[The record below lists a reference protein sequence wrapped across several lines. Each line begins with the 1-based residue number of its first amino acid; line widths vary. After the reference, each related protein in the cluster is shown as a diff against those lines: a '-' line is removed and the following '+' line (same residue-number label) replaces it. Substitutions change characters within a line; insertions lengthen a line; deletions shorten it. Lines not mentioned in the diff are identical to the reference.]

1 MVTNNIEACEL
12 MCGINGIYG
21 LEGRNDVQSVID
33 RMNASLAHRGPDA
46 GGTHV
51 DDKIA
56 LGHQR
61 LAIIDLSEEG
71 NQPFVSDDG
80 RYVMVYNGELYN
92 YEFIKE
98 KLDHPWRTSCDTE
111 VVLAAYIQW
120 GPDCLSAFNGMFAF
134 AIWDT
139 QKDELFIAR
148 DRLGIKPLYYSRV
161 GNSFIFSSE
170 IRALLSSDMI
180 ERKLDH
186 DALIDYLRYQT
197 VHAPHTLVRGVKMLR
212 PGHFLKVTDNEQES
226 HCYWDVARNRSN
238 APVGKDKD
246 EIHQMVRESLGQ
258 AVERRLMSDVPSG
271 AFLSGG
277 IDSSTIVGLMSERM
291 EGKISTFSV
300 TFDEGEFSESKYSR
314 MVADRFNTDHH
325 EIKLSPDDFL
335 KQVPDALRAMDHPS
349 GDGPNTYV
357 VSKATKEAGITV
369 ALSGLGG
376 DEVFCGYEIFKRSVK
391 LDGKKWVMSFPPA
404 LRNLAGTS
412 MATMRPSVASDK
424 VKELLKQDHWE
435 LANIYQVSRQV
446 YMDQDVSELLHG
458 QQLKRNRV
466 YEIVDS
472 GVGSGSQGAELPL
485 LSKVS
490 YAEINTY
497 MQNVLLRDTDQMSM
511 AHALEV
517 RVPFL
522 DHELVELVIGVNN
535 DLKYPV
541 RPKELLLNSIG
552 DLLPREVWDRP
563 KMGFTLPWEHWMKN
577 EMASMV
583 QDAITKLGSYD
594 CFNATKLDELLNAFM
609 SGSKKVTWARIWM
622 LVVLQNWM
630 QENGI
635 EE

>member
-1 MVTNNIEACEL
+1 